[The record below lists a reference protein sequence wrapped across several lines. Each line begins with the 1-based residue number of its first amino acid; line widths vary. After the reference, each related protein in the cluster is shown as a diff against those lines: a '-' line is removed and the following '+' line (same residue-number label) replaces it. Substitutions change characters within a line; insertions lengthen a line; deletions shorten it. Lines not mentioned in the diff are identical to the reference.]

1 MMTEISSIAQNVI
14 NFVNQTQKSI
24 FLTGKAGTGKTTLLN
39 HIVQSTHKSTIV
51 VAPTGIAALNAK
63 GMTIHSMF
71 QLPFAGFIPQEIDPE
86 HFSESVRFETKNS
99 LSRHFRMNTAKRN
112 VIQEL
117 QLLIIDEVSML
128 RPDVLDAMDFM
139 LQRVRRNRLNFGG
152 VQVLFIGDLMQLPPV
167 IKNEEWSVLQKYYN
181 GKFFFHAHSV
191 INNPPLYM
199 ELDKIFRQQDPVFI
213 NILNHLREN
222 KITEKDQQKL
232 NEYLKPEFIPEKKE
246 GFITLTTHNHKADE
260 INKKALE
267 ELTNPAFRFKAEI
280 VGDFPER
287 IYPLE
292 VELTIKIGAQVMFVK
307 NDLSME
313 KNYFNGKMGFVHS
326 ISENEILVKFP
337 LENKTIV
344 VDKYEWKN
352 IRYTVNENTK
362 EIMEETLGTFV
373 NYPIKLAWA
382 ITVHKSQGLT
392 FDKAI
397 LDVSQVFVPGQ
408 LYVALSRLR
417 SLKGMVLVEPI
428 RLNGIQS
435 SFDVLQYATNKAD
448 DKLIGETLDKEKLL
462 YVKDYIVKSFNWTN
476 FEQLARNLVVGYQD
490 LIDQKS
496 KAKEIEWAKTFLK
509 NQMEL
514 SALASKF
521 MQQVNNIFI
530 KQDIDLEFL
539 KKRVEAAKAYFMPLL
554 EELHLALLLEI
565 QVVKRIKNA
574 KGYFIELSELDDSF
588 TSLVLQL
595 FKVEK
600 FVDCICRGI
609 EITKQNLQIP
619 EIATYKKQMLD
630 NASNKYFENSK
641 ELIKDRDDA
650 SYYEV
655 PVKKKKPKTDKKPTT
670 EETYE
675 LWVQNKTIAE
685 IAQIRMLS
693 TLTISSHFV
702 RLVELKKVKVSDL
715 ISSDRMIEL
724 SFVFKDFEV
733 DVPLG
738 QIKEIVGDAFSWEE
752 LRIFKAGLNVSSI

>member
-1 MMTEISSIAQNVI
+1 MTEISPIAQNVI

-39 HIVQSTHKSTIV
+39 HIVKSTHKSTIV

-63 GMTIHSMF
+63 GVTIHSMF

-86 HFSESVRFETKNS
+86 HFSERVRFETKNS
-99 LSRHFRMNTAKRN
+99 LTRHFRMNATKRN

-128 RPDVLDAMDFM
+128 RPDVLDAMEFM
-139 LQRVRRNRLNFGG
+139 LQRVRRNRLSFGG

-167 IKNEEWSVLQKYYN
+167 IKNEEWAVLQKYYN
-181 GKFFFHAHSV
+181 GKFFFHAHAV
-191 INNPPLYM
+191 LNNPPLYV

-213 NILNHLREN
+213 NILNNLREN
-222 KITEKDQQKL
+222 KITAEDQQKL
-232 NEYLKPEFIPEKKE
+232 NEYLRPEFIPERDE
-246 GFITLTTHNHKADE
+246 GFITLTTHNLKADE
-260 INKKALE
+260 INKRALE
-267 ELTNPAFRFKAEI
+267 ELTSPEYRFKAEI
-280 VGDFPER
+280 GGDFPDW

-292 VELTIKIGAQVMFVK
+292 EELAIKKGAQVMFVK
-307 NDLSME
+307 NDLSLE
-313 KNYFNGKMGFVHS
+313 KNYFNGKMGLVHS

-362 EIMEETLGTFV
+362 EIEEETLGTFV
-373 NYPIKLAWA
+373 HYPIKLAWA

-417 SLKGMVLVEPI
+417 SLEGMVLVEPI
-428 RLNGIQS
+428 RLNGIQLS
-435 SFDVLQYATNKAD
+435 YDVLKYASNKAD
-448 DKLIGETLDKEKLL
+448 EKVIEETLDKEKLV
-462 YVKDYIVKSFNWTN
+462 YVKDYIVKSFNWTD

-490 LIDQKS
+490 LIDLKS
-496 KAKEIEWAKTFLK
+496 KAKEIAWAKDFLK
-509 NQMEL
+509 KQMEL
-514 SALASKF
+514 SALALKF
-521 MQQVNNIFI
+521 TQQINNVFI
-530 KQDIDLEFL
+530 SQDIDLEFL
-539 KKRVEAAKAYFMPLL
+539 KKRVEAAKLYFMPLL
-554 EELHLALLLEI
+554 ENLHLDLLLEI

-574 KGYFIELSELDDSF
+574 KGYFTELSELDDSF

-600 FVDCICRGI
+600 FVDCVCKGV

-619 EIATYKKQMLD
+619 EIAIYKKQMLD

-641 ELIKDRDDA
+641 ELIKDREDV
-650 SYYEV
+650 SYYEA
-655 PVKKKKPKTDKKPTT
+655 PSKKKKPKSDKKPTT

-675 LWVQNKTIAE
+675 LWIQNKTIDE

-693 TLTISSHFV
+693 ATTISSHFAK
-702 RLVELKKVKVSDL
+702 LVEQKKVKVSDL
-715 ISSDRMIEL
+715 ISSDRIIEL
-724 SFVFKDFEV
+724 ASAFESFET

-738 QIKEIVGDAFSWEE
+738 QIKEIVGDTFSWEE
-752 LRIFKAGLNVSSI
+752 LRIFKAGLNVS